1 MRAKFYNKDIASQLA
16 NDISVT
22 SLKDEL
28 HLSSFIPM
36 PVEIKHS
43 IIEAIANAQIDYIKE
58 SMAKEVPILT
68 IPYVGRFTYSI
79 GRVLAQDLFSS
90 TAMEL
95 FGKEYK
101 HLTNEQKATIRLTC
115 KPIIIGK
122 VIENTKTLRTIPPK
136 SRNNSIKVSSFIKKP
151 LL

>member
-1 MRAKFYNKDIASQLA
+1 MRTKFYNKDIASQLA
-16 NDISVT
+16 DNISVT

-36 PVEIKHS
+36 PVEIKVS
-43 IIEAIANAQIDYIKE
+43 IIEAIADSQIDYIKE
-58 SMAKEVPILT
+58 AMSKQVPILT

-79 GRVLAQDLFSS
+79 GRVLAQELFAS

-95 FGKEYK
+95 FNKEYK
-101 HLTNEQKATIRLTC
+101 YLTDEQKTTVRSTC
-115 KPIIIGK
+115 KPEIINK
-122 VIENTKTLRTIPPK
+122 VIENRTVLKDIPPK
-136 SRNNSIKVSSFIKKP
+136 NRNNTIKVSSFIKKP